1 VKKLTGILFLV
12 GAVLINVPYLL
23 LISNFSYPDILREPA
38 GAVLTKF
45 ADGGSGLIFTW
56 LFFALSGLPLLFAF
70 IMLSQVWANK
80 SRALVTLA
88 TTFGII
94 GLVAQLIGLMR
105 WVFVVPVLAQNYIA
119 AGASEATKAA
129 SVVAFQTVNQFGGV
143 LLGESVGQLFTILS
157 MLLLSIFILRT
168 GVVRSWIAWLGIVAS
183 AIYMLGQTEL
193 LHTVI
198 PSFPSID
205 IGGFAGSI
213 LWLVWM
219 AALGILLI
227 RESVLEER

>member
-56 LFFALSGLPLLFAF
+56 L
-70 IMLSQVWANK
+70 
-80 SRALVTLA
+80 
-88 TTFGII
+88 
-94 GLVAQLIGLMR
+94 QLIGLMR

-143 LLGESVGQLFTILS
+143 LLGESVGQLFTIMS